1 MPVRH
6 GSRWRIR
13 WVDEHGRRKSAV
25 YDDYKRAQL
34 GERKHKIEVE
44 EVRRGLRSA
53 APPEKTFDE
62 LCDYW
67 LEKRAPQKRSGKDDK
82 SIIGKHLRPTFGTM
96 LIREINAA
104 AINTYKGERSKL
116 ASKTFPNQ
124 FAAVHHARAGH

>member
-6 GSRWRIR
+6 SGKWRIR

-34 GERKHKIEVE
+34 EERKRKIEVE

-67 LEKRAPQKRSGKDDK
+67 REKRAPRNRSGKDDK
-82 SIIGKHLRPTFGTM
+82 SIIGKHPRPTFGKM
-96 LIREINAA
+96 LVRNIGVEEGDDYVQEREHL
-104 AINTYKGERSKL
+104 GD
-116 ASKTFPNQ
+116 KTIAMQ
-124 FAAVHHARAGH
+124 ITL